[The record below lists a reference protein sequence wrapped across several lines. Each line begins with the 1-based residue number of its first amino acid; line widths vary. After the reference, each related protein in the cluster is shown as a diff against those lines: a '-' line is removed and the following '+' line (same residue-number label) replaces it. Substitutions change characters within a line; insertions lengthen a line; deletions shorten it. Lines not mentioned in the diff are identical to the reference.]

1 MEPLMT
7 VTDVARYL
15 KVTPRTVYSFLES
28 GELKGIKIG
37 RSWRIRK
44 SELERLGKEPGIAMA
59 GDVADAKAS
68 VSAPEPRPRLAVE
81 SPDSDDH
88 ESDDLHRLLKMIESD
103 RSLQRYKRVFES
115 LPCATFIVDSAG
127 HVVDSNEAAS
137 RLFGLSAA
145 AMASRRMRDLP
156 GMASITD
163 IESVI
168 EIAHMHGSCSA
179 IPCQADVATNG
190 LRIQE
195 VWAFSSGSDE
205 VTVQI
210 CCDGSV
216 PGSCF
221 RTQA

>member
-37 RSWRIRK
+37 RSWRIKK
-44 SELERLGKEPGIAMA
+44 SELERLGREPIGVS
-59 GDVADAKAS
+59 DVTEARATVA
-68 VSAPEPRPRLAVE
+68 APETKPRPAAKSLGFA
-81 SPDSDDH
+81 DKDTDDV
-88 ESDDLHRLLKMIESD
+88 HRLLEMIESG
-103 RSLQRYKRVFES
+103 RNLQRYRRVFDS
-115 LPCATFIVDSAG
+115 LPCATFIVDAAG
-127 HVVDSNEAAS
+127 YVVDSNEAAS

-145 AMASRRMRDLP
+145 AMASRRVSDLP
-156 GMASITD
+156 AISAVID

-168 EIAHMHGSCSA
+168 EKAYRQGSYSTTPKHANVETGDLC
-179 IPCQADVATNG
+179 VRG
-190 LRIQE
+190 
-195 VWAFSSGSDE
+195 VWAFSTGSDE

-216 PGSCF
+216 RSELGD
-221 RTQA
+221 TQE